1 MTSRCQES
9 RDRLFRS
16 SAEIDHMASKSVETL
31 INDIQLLG
39 SEQHDV
45 VVAVR
50 KLIHQQ
56 FKSCTEEVKYGG
68 ILFSS
73 GVQFCGLFA
82 YKAHVSLE
90 FSHGALID
98 DPHDLLE
105 GAGKGRRHLKLA
117 TVADIKAK
125 SVSEYLTLAH
135 AAAKRAP

>member
-1 MTSRCQES
+1 
-9 RDRLFRS
+9 
-16 SAEIDHMASKSVETL
+16 MASKSVETL

-73 GVQFCGLFA
+73 SVQFCGLFA

-98 DPHDLLE
+98 DPYRLFE

-117 TVADIKAK
+117 TLSDITAK
-125 SVSEYLTLAH
+125 RVSAYLPLAL
-135 AAAKRAP
+135 AAANAVAQNKS

>member
-1 MTSRCQES
+1 
-9 RDRLFRS
+9 
-16 SAEIDHMASKSVETL
+16 MASKSVETL

-73 GVQFCGLFA
+73 DVQFCGLFA

-98 DPHDLLE
+98 DPHGLLE
-105 GAGKGRRHLKLA
+105 GAGKGRRHLKLT

-125 SVSEYLTLAH
+125 SVAEYLVLAH
-135 AAAKRAP
+135 AASKRAA